1 MTAPITL
8 VVATTPPPAR
18 AIGRSLTNN
27 MPWPRLPSEMAYFSR
42 VTRRVPPPSPSASA
56 SASPRRPYANA
67 VIMGRK
73 TWESLPAKY
82 RPLPGRINVVVSRS
96 HSSPA
101 SYGPGVGAGGEFWVR
116 DLEAGVQLLRDRFPA
131 PAASTSSSA
140 GEETGDTR
148 LVVPQI
154 FIIGGSQIYNLA
166 MGLPKE
172 SPAYPTRIL
181 HTTILSPDYAA
192 EADVDVFFPAI
203 DEGQWRKGTVDEL
216 VAATG
221 EEKATVEGVKEE
233 EGVRF
238 EFGLWERV

>member
-1 MTAPITL
+1 MTPPITL
-8 VVATTPPPAR
+8 VVASTPPPAR
-18 AIGRSLTNN
+18 AIGRSLANN

-42 VTRRVPPPSPSASA
+42 VTRRVPPPSASA
-56 SASPRRPYANA
+56 PRQRYANA

-96 HSSPA
+96 SSPPA
-101 SYGPGVGAGGEFWVR
+101 SSGRGIGGGEFWVR
-116 DLEAGVQLLRDRFPA
+116 DLEDGVRLLRDRFPPQSPITSTA
-131 PAASTSSSA
+131 TSEAAAST
-140 GEETGDTR
+140 GEE
-148 LVVPQI
+148 VPDSVAVHQV

-166 MGLPKE
+166 MGLSKT
-172 SPAYPTRIL
+172 SAAYPTRIL

-192 EADVDVFFPAI
+192 EEGVDVLFPAI
-203 DEGQWRKGTVDEL
+203 DEGQWRKQTVEDL

-221 EEKATVEGVKEE
+221 EEQAAVEGVKEE

-238 EFGLWERV
+238 EFGLWERD